1 MNKLN
6 CLFFDKSAIPTYG
19 PPVKILNSNN
29 AYGMWGTGIESQI
42 IEWILK

>member
-19 PPVKILNSNN
+19 PPVKVLNSNS